1 MAKVIQAYSTLAL
14 GVAALALAA
23 PAGARTIDGWEVVSD
38 GQHCTMTSTFA
49 DNVSVGL
56 IWAPKTGELAFM
68 TAVPHLKELRG
79 QAVAPVELTFDGTG
93 PYTQWEDQRATVVS
107 GLDNDALIA
116 NWGPAHADEL
126 AKAVGASGHVAVRV
140 GGKEIGTYDLSGSP
154 AAYRALTRCGSQ
166 LAAK

>member
-1 MAKVIQAYSTLAL
+1 MAKTIQGCSTLAL
-14 GVAALALAA
+14 GAAALALAA
-23 PAGARTIDGWEVVSD
+23 PAGARTIDSWEVVSD
-38 GQHCTMTSTFA
+38 GKHCTMTSTFA
-49 DNVSVGL
+49 DNVSIGL

-79 QAVAPVELTFDGTG
+79 QAIAPVELTFDGTG

-126 AKAVGASGHVAVRV
+126 AKAVNAAGHVSVRV
-140 GGKEIGTYDLSGSP
+140 GGREIGTYDLSGSP
-154 AAYRALTRCGSQ
+154 AAYRELTHCGSQ